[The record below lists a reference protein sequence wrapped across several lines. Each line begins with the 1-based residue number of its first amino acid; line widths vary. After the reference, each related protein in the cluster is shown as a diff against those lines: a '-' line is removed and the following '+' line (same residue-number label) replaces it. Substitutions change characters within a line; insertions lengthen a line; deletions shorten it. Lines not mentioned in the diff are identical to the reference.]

1 MPHDEASILKRTTAT
16 GVSAATRRLGYFA
29 VRGRFQMSCH
39 HPPHWGRSKY
49 GAWRVLL
56 KGNIAGTD
64 PRNPDSTGAYSQNKN
79 GHYWEVPVDH
89 AYSALGRVWFRCA
102 ESSILGTFR
111 RSVVTLGKRYA
122 DRKNGVC
129 SVLHTF
135 RPHSHVTGA
144 PKHDGVTSRNPP
156 ASADGRR
163 NPSQDMGVF

>member
-1 MPHDEASILKRTTAT
+1 MVLGQHLCKEALPGLFQEITIAPEHTLKIKT
-16 GVSAATRRLGYFA
+16 GTLR
-29 VRGRFQMSCH
+29 
-39 HPPHWGRSKY
+39 
-49 GAWRVLL
+49 
-56 KGNIAGTD
+56 
-64 PRNPDSTGAYSQNKN
+64 
-79 GHYWEVPVDH
+79 EVPVDH

-135 RPHSHVTGA
+135 TPHSHVTGA